1 MKRMRSSPGTKH
13 TTLWM
18 WAAPDSE
25 AKILRPV
32 TRWPPGAGTARVE

>member
-1 MKRMRSSPGTKH
+1 MKRIRSSPGTRQ

-18 WAAPDSE
+18 SAAPDSD

-32 TRWPPGAGTARVE
+32 TR